1 MSKILVTK
9 PFQAPF
15 AEVSAEIQKAWDA
28 AWLTNN
34 GPLLR
39 QLEVQMREVLGVHD
53 CAVVGNGTI
62 ALQIA
67 LRAVEATGEII
78 TTPFSYVATTTSIL
92 WEQATPV
99 FVDIDPKTFNID
111 PAQIEAAI
119 TPKTT
124 TILATHVFG
133 VPCDVE
139 AIEAI
144 AKRHDL
150 KVIYDAAHCFGTQYK
165 GQSVLNYGDVSTLSM
180 HATKLFHSVEG
191 GAVFVN
197 DADAEKIDAITGEVS
212 PLRFSVDRLRNF
224 GHYGLEKFEG
234 IGING
239 KNSEL
244 HAAVGLVNLRYIDQI
259 MDDRKRQHSGYD
271 AGLAALDLG
280 KPEIAAEVEWNRS
293 YYPVVFASETEALAV
308 MAALEQEDIF
318 ARRYFYPTLNSLE
331 YIHTPGTTPVA
342 DHISQSILCLPLY
355 FGLEDAQIDRISA
368 IIVRTVEQFR
378 AQG

>member
-15 AEVSAEIQKAWDA
+15 AEVSAEIKKAWDA

-39 QLEVQMREVLGVHD
+39 QLEVQMRDALGAND

-67 LRAVEATGEII
+67 LRAVEASGEII
-78 TTPFSYVATTTSIL
+78 TTPFSYVATTTSII

-111 PAQIEAAI
+111 PTKIEAAI

-144 AKRHDL
+144 AKRHNL
-150 KVIYDAAHCFGTQYK
+150 KVVYDAAHCFGTKYK
-165 GQSVLNYGDVSTLSM
+165 GQSILNYGDISTLSM

-224 GHYGLEKFEG
+224 GHYGPEKFEG
-234 IGING
+234 VGING

-244 HAAVGLVNLRYIDQI
+244 HAAVGLVNLRYIDEI
-259 MDDRKRQHSGYD
+259 MDDRKRQHERYD
-271 AGLAALDLG
+271 GLLAELALG
-280 KPEIAAEVEWNRS
+280 KPEISEDVEWNRS
-293 YYPVVFASETEALAV
+293 YYPAVFASEAEALAV
-308 MAALEQEDIF
+308 MGALAQEDIF
-318 ARRYFYPTLNSLE
+318 ARRYFYPTLNSFE
-331 YIHTPGTTPVA
+331 YISTPGSTPVA

-355 FGLEDAQIDRISA
+355 FGLENVQIDRISA
-368 IIVRTVEQFR
+368 VIVSAVEQYR
-378 AQG
+378 A

>member
-15 AEVSAEIQKAWDA
+15 AEVSAEIKKAWDA
-28 AWLTNN
+28 SWLTNN

-39 QLEVQMREVLGVHD
+39 QLEVQMRDALGAND

-67 LRAVEATGEII
+67 LRAVEASGEII
-78 TTPFSYVATTTSIL
+78 TTPFSYVATTTSII

-99 FVDIDPKTFNID
+99 FVDIESKTFNID
-111 PAQIEAAI
+111 PAKIEAAI

-150 KVIYDAAHCFGTQYK
+150 KVIYDAAHCFGTKYK
-165 GQSVLNYGDVSTLSM
+165 GQSILNYGDISTLSM

-197 DADAEKIDAITGEVS
+197 DTEAQKIDAITGEVS
-212 PLRFSVDRLRNF
+212 PLRFSIDRLRNF
-224 GHYGLEKFEG
+224 GHYGPEKFEG

-244 HAAVGLVNLRYIDQI
+244 HAAVGLVNLRYIDEI
-259 MDDRKRQHSGYD
+259 LADRKRQHEKYD
-271 AGLAALDLG
+271 GLLAELALG
-280 KPEIAAEVEWNRS
+280 KPEISENVEWNQS
-293 YYPVVFASETEALAV
+293 YYPVVFQSQEEALAV
-308 MAALEQEDIF
+308 LKALEKEQVF
-318 ARRYFYPTLNSLE
+318 ARRYFYPALNTLK
-331 YIHTPGTTPVA
+331 YIMEPGDTPVA
-342 DHISQSILCLPLY
+342 AQVSKSILCLPLY
-355 FGLEDAQIDRISA
+355 FGLENQQIARICA
-368 IIVRTVEQFR
+368 DVVATVQQFR
-378 AQG
+378 AQN